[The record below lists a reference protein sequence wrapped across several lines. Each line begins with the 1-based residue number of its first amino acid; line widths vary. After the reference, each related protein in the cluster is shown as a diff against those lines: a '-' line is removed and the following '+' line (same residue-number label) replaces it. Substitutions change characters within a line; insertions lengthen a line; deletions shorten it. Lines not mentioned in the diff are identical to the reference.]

1 MKSFVIKC
9 ALRLMPKRA
18 YTSLLGTIVGSR
30 WSARLIPWYAR
41 HFSVDVDELAKPI
54 DEHMSLGEFFS
65 RKLSAKA
72 RPISVGLVSPVDG
85 VVSSMGRIDGYTLLQ
100 VKGQTY
106 TLNEFLADDIAAE
119 RYAHGWYITLYLS
132 PSDYHRIHAPTACT
146 ARHYRHIPGALYP
159 VNAHGVQHIPKLFV
173 QNERVITYFDSAD
186 GPFVM
191 AKVGAAGVGTVIVP
205 FGELPSRRNRTRG
218 QVRDASCHETFAKG
232 EEVGYFALG
241 STVVLLFPSSFPLR
255 FVVESGEKVRMGHT
269 IATVVR

>member
-1 MKSFVIKC
+1 MKSFVIQC

-18 YTSLLGTIVGSR
+18 YTSLLGRIVRSR

-41 HFSVDVDELAKPI
+41 HFSIAVDELAKPI
-54 DEHMSLGEFFS
+54 HEHVSLGEFFS
-65 RKLSAKA
+65 RKLSAEA
-72 RPISVGLVSPVDG
+72 RPISVGVVSPVDG
-85 VVSSMGRIDGYTLLQ
+85 VVSSMGRIDGHTLLQ

-106 TLNEFLADDIAAE
+106 TLDEFLADDVAAG
-119 RYAHGWYITLYLS
+119 RYAQGWYITLYLS
-132 PSDYHRIHAPTACT
+132 PSDYHRIHAPTDCT
-146 ARHYRHIPGALYP
+146 ARHYRHIPGTLYP

-191 AKVGAAGVGTVIVP
+191 AKVGAAGVGTVVVP
-205 FGELPSRRNRTRG
+205 FGQLPSRRNRSRG
-218 QVRDASCHETFAKG
+218 QVHDASCHATFEKG

-241 STVVLLFPSSFPLR
+241 STVVLLFPPAWPLR
-255 FVVESGEKVRMGHT
+255 FVVKSGEKVRMGHT